1 MNKEKKKQQPR
12 KYYGVRLKSGMENLT
27 KKTTLKI
34 ILSLSIMSYIF
45 LSVYVKYSIDK
56 IEIDL
61 LHNGLNILSN
71 IALPFIGIIG
81 FCMLIIKM
89 GLPDARKLNYDLR
102 RIGLVNSVK
111 EPPIL
116 LSKIKNKKTNS
127 VEYTFYFNCVVKQQ
141 FDDKKESLAEILDMD
156 IVDINYR
163 IKGKRTKK
171 MNKHYIVV
179 TCVPLDSI
187 PEKIYWNDKYL
198 QTDKNIITLGVNWL
212 GAVTADLRKTPHMLI
227 GGSSG
232 CGKTVLCRSLI
243 YQFVSHGD
251 TVFIAD
257 FKGIDFYEEQETGY
271 TVVTDEAEFKNLLS
285 NILNELDTRKAI
297 FRQAHARNLSQ
308 YNKKNPDNQLLRIV
322 LFVDEAAEIL
332 DATGL
337 PKEQKAEIAEITSL
351 LSRGARKYRALGLTL
366 CICTQRPS
374 NDIIS
379 GQIKNNLDLRIAGK
393 CDSVLSDIILDTT
406 EAARQIPKDSV
417 GLFFSNT
424 AGLFR
429 GFLLDDTEE

>member
-1 MNKEKKKQQPR
+1 FD
-12 KYYGVRLKSGMENLT
+12 RLRDELAQ
-27 KKTTLKI
+27 
-34 ILSLSIMSYIF
+34 
-45 LSVYVKYSIDK
+45 V
-56 IEIDL
+56 
-61 LHNGLNILSN
+61 LN
-71 IALPFIGIIG
+71 
-81 FCMLIIKM
+81 
-89 GLPDARKLNYDLR
+89 
-102 RIGLVNSVK
+102 
-111 EPPIL
+111 
-116 LSKIKNKKTNS
+116 T
-127 VEYTFYFNCVVKQQ
+127 
-141 FDDKKESLAEILDMD
+141 D
-156 IVDINYR
+156 IVDINFR
-163 IKGKRTKK
+163 IKGKRKKK
-171 MNKHYIVV
+171 MNKQYIVV
-179 TCVPLDSI
+179 ICAPLNSI
-187 PEKIYWNDKYL
+187 PETVFLDEKYL
-198 QTDKNIITLGVNWL
+198 QTDRNIITLGVNWL

-243 YQFVSHGD
+243 YQFVKHKD
-251 TVFIAD
+251 TVYIAD
-257 FKGIDFYEEQETGY
+257 FKGIDFFEEQEAGY
-271 TVVTDEAEFKNLLS
+271 TVVTEEADFKNLIES
-285 NILNELDTRKAI
+285 ILKELDTRKAL
-297 FRQAHARNLSQ
+297 FRKAHVRNLSQ
-308 YNKKNPDNQLLRIV
+308 YNKKNPDNQLPRIV

-332 DATGL
+332 DTTGL

-429 GFLLDDTEE
+429 GFLLDEDEAEE

>member
-1 MNKEKKKQQPR
+1 MNKQNKKQQPR
-12 KYYGVRLKSGMENLT
+12 KYYGIRFVSGMENLI

-34 ILSLSIMSYIF
+34 ILSLSVISYIF
-45 LSVYVKYSIDK
+45 LSVYVKYNIDK
-56 IEIDL
+56 IEIGL

-71 IALPFIGIIG
+71 IALPVIGIIG

-89 GLPDARKLNYDLR
+89 GSPDAHKLNYKLK
-102 RIGLVNSVK
+102 RIGLVNSAK

-127 VEYTFYFNCVVKQQ
+127 IDYTFYFNCVVKQQ

-163 IKGKRTKK
+163 ITGRRKK

-198 QTDKNIITLGVNWL
+198 PTDRNIITLGVNWL
-212 GAVTADLRKTPHMLI
+212 GVVTADLRKTPHMLI

-243 YQFVSHGD
+243 YQFVRHGER
-251 TVFIAD
+251 VFVID
-257 FKGIDFYEEQETGY
+257 GKGIDFDEEQEIGY
-271 TVVTDEAEFKNLLS
+271 TVVTDETQFKNLLS
-285 NILNELDTRKAI
+285 NILSKLDTRKAI
-297 FRQAHARNLSQ
+297 FRQAHVRNLSQ
-308 YNKKNPDNQLLRIV
+308 YNKKNPDNQLPRIV

-332 DATGL
+332 DTTGL
-337 PKEQKAEIAEITSL
+337 PREQKAEIAEITSL
-351 LSRGARKYRALGLTL
+351 LSKGARKYRALGLTL

>member
-12 KYYGVRLKSGMENLT
+12 KYYGIRFVSGMENLT
-27 KKTTLKI
+27 NKIMPKI
-34 ILSLSIMSYIF
+34 ILSLSIISYIF
-45 LSVYVKYSIDK
+45 LSVYVKYNIDK

-61 LHNGLNILSN
+61 LHNSLNILSN
-71 IALPFIGIIG
+71 IVLSVIGIMG

-89 GLPDARKLNYDLR
+89 GSPDARKLNYDLR

-116 LSKIKNKKTNS
+116 LSKIKNKKTNAT
-127 VEYTFYFNCVVKQQ
+127 EYTFYFNCVVKQQ

-198 QTDKNIITLGVNWL
+198 PTDRNIITLGVNWL

-232 CGKTVLCRSLI
+232 CGKTMLCFSI
-243 YQFVSHGD
+243 INQFVRHGER
-251 TVFIAD
+251 VFVMD
-257 FKGIDFYEEQETGY
+257 GKGIDFFEEQETGY
-271 TVVTDEAEFKNLLS
+271 TVISDETEFKNIIS
-285 NILNELDTRKAI
+285 NILSELDTRKAI
-297 FRQAHARNLSQ
+297 FRQAHVRNLSQ
-308 YNKKNPDNQLLRIV
+308 YNKKNPDNQLPRIV

-332 DATGL
+332 DATAL
-337 PKEQKAEIAEITSL
+337 PRAQKAEIAEITSL

-406 EAARQIPKDSV
+406 EASRQIPKDSV

>member
-12 KYYGVRLKSGMENLT
+12 KYYGVRFISGLENLA

-34 ILSLSIMSYIF
+34 ILSLSVISYIF
-45 LSVYVKYSIDK
+45 LSVYVKYNIDK

-61 LHNGLNILSN
+61 LHNALNILSN
-71 IALPFIGIIG
+71 ITLFVIGIIG

-89 GLPDARKLNYDLR
+89 GSPDAHKLNYDLR

-116 LSKIKNKKTNS
+116 LSKIKNKKTNAI
-127 VEYTFYFNCVVKQQ
+127 EYTFYFNCVVRQQ
-141 FDDKKESLAEILDMD
+141 FDDKKENLAEILNMD

-163 IKGKRTKK
+163 ITGKRKK

-179 TCVPLDSI
+179 ICVPLNSI
-187 PEKIYWNDKYL
+187 PEKIYWSDKYL
-198 QTDKNIITLGVNWL
+198 QADRNIITLGVNWL
-212 GAVTADLRKTPHMLI
+212 GTVTADLRKVPHMLI

-243 YQFVSHGD
+243 YQFVKHGER
-251 TVFIAD
+251 VFIAD

-271 TVVTDEAEFKNLLS
+271 TVVTDEAEFKNLIA
-285 NILNELDTRKAI
+285 NILSELDIRKAI
-297 FRQAHARNLSQ
+297 FRQDHVRNLSQ
-308 YNKKNPDNQLLRIV
+308 YNKKNPDNQLPRIV

-332 DATGL
+332 DTTGL

-406 EAARQIPKDSV
+406 EASRQIPKDSV